1 MDHNVTDLNSRRGRR
16 VSVSDADID
25 AVIEQ
30 MMEANQG
37 LLPSGEAVYEA
48 VGSAR
53 TRCFG
58 RLKYWQRQGEAQR
71 LENPGQLPTAVL
83 DGLQLVMTR
92 LEQDVQARMA
102 HRETEWELEKI
113 ALNQQIADA
122 KKREIAETYRR
133 EDLAKQLAAVEHQLV
148 ASQTDNR
155 HLRERN
161 EALHQ
166 FNEQHKAEAHAAKKI
181 ADFREEE
188 LAASRLARAQ
198 LEHAVE
204 QHRESY
210 ARLQEECR
218 RLQEEQSRQN
228 VRYQDVVSTATTQRQ
243 LFDRMETMWYQ
254 RTQQYESTIEGLRQ
268 QLQAETDENHARQ
281 AHVQQLQ
288 SKLDELPALTES
300 KTDSRVASLQSVVE
314 KMKQQLQDVIRP
326 VQRDPAWQ
334 TACASAITTLLALAG
349 ARPEHFDYAEGAVQ
363 RLRWGGGTD
372 DDIEQTIKALHT
384 LPLDHLE
391 HAEAARRAFPTVDAF
406 RNVVLVAIHK
416 GGKDHPTD

>member
-16 VSVSDADID
+16 ESVSDADID
-25 AVIEQ
+25 AVIVQ

-92 LEQDVQARMA
+92 LEQDVHARMA
-102 HRETEWELEKI
+102 HRETEWELEKV

-161 EALHQ
+161 EALYQ
-166 FNEQHKAEAHAAKKI
+166 YNEQHKAEALAAQQI
-181 ADFREEE
+181 AEDRGEE
-188 LAASRLARAQ
+188 LAASR
-198 LEHAVE
+198 
-204 QHRESY
+204 
-210 ARLQEECR
+210 
-218 RLQEEQSRQN
+218 
-228 VRYQDVVSTATTQRQ
+228 AT
-243 LFDRMETMWYQ
+243 
-254 RTQQYESTIEGLRQ
+254 RQ
-268 QLQAETDENHARQ
+268 QLENALEASRVSVAALQSENRALQTEQAQLQVQIHDLSTQ
-281 AHVQQLQ
+281 AHVQHQLHEQQTARWHQQIQNFEKTIAALEARTAQDEHDRETLERQLQ
-288 SKLDELPALTES
+288 HLQEHVTALSRTLETRPEITPESIQALLRAELKAMVTHHS
-300 KTDSRVASLQSVVE
+300 TAHTDDWPFWRQ
-314 KMKQQLQDVIRP
+314 
-326 VQRDPAWQ
+326 
-334 TACASAITTLLALAG
+334 ACA
-349 ARPEHFDYAEGAVQ
+349 
-363 RLRWGGGTD
+363 
-372 DDIEQTIKALHT
+372 KALQEI
-384 LPLDHLE
+384 LDTAGVKPEELGSNSSAAQRILAQEGTE
-391 HAEAARRAFPTVDAF
+391 HDIAALFDPTQGQPEGKMTDVRQVCPDMAVF
-406 RNVVLVAIHK
+406 MRQLRNWI
-416 GGKDHPTD
+416 G